1 MTIQINNPE
10 IEQFIT
16 TQYGNNQTNLINDFL
31 LFVKSE
37 ILSNELKKGFDEVEK
52 FKQNKHKQPLT
63 NAYDFLD
70 ELKNG
75 N

>member
-1 MTIQINNPE
+1 MQTIQINNPE
-10 IEQFIT
+10 IEQYILSR
-16 TQYGNNQTNLINDFL
+16 YGDNQTNLINDFL
-31 LFVKSE
+31 LFIKSE
-37 ILSNELKKGFDEVEK
+37 ILSSELKKGFDEVEQY
-52 FKQNKHKQPLT
+52 KQNKTSLT

>member
-1 MTIQINNPE
+1 MQTIQINNPE
-10 IEQFIT
+10 IEQYILSK
-16 TQYGNNQTNLINDFL
+16 YGDNQTNLINDFM
-31 LFVKSE
+31 LFIKSE
-37 ILSNELKKGFDEVEK
+37 ILSNELKKGFDEVEQYK
-52 FKQNKHKQPLT
+52 ELNTPLT

>member
-16 TQYGNNQTNLINDFL
+16 AQYGNNQTNLINDFL

-52 FKQNKHKQPLT
+52 FKQNKQSLT

>member
-1 MTIQINNPE
+1 MQTIQINNPE

-16 TQYGNNQTNLINDFL
+16 SVYGNNQTNLINDFM

-37 ILSNELKKGFDEVEK
+37 LLSNELKKGFDEVEEYTK
-52 FKQNKHKQPLT
+52 NQTDLT

>member
-16 TQYGNNQTNLINDFL
+16 AQYGNNQTNLINDFL

-52 FKQNKHKQPLT
+52 FKQNKQSLT

-70 ELKNG
+70 ELKNE